1 MVHLLRKRISI
12 FKEETNIPEQNIAK
26 NIFDRLDREVPNDI
40 SQLESSSNKLTIDQY
55 YKTCLLH
62 CKTQVFDLPYLDD
75 KILLNEYMK
84 FKSISMIAETLKV
97 LRINL
102 DYNEELV
109 SVTLNAQ
116 INPIFSERNFIIKLK

>member
-1 MVHLLRKRISI
+1 MVHLFHKHISI
-12 FKEETNIPEQNIAK
+12 FKEETNIPKQNIAK
-26 NIFDRLDREVPNDI
+26 NIFDRLGREVPNDI

-62 CKTQVFDLPYLDD
+62 CKTRVFDLPYLDD

-109 SVTLNAQ
+109 SILLVL
-116 INPIFSERNFIIKLK
+116 KLILFFHKEIL

>member
-1 MVHLLRKRISI
+1 MVHLFRKHISI
-12 FKEETNIPEQNIAK
+12 FKEERNIPKQNIAK
-26 NIFDRLDREVPNDI
+26 NIFDRLGREVPNDI
-40 SQLESSSNKLTIDQY
+40 SQLELSSNKLTIDQY

-62 CKTQVFDLPYLDD
+62 CKTRVFDLPYLDD
-75 KILLNEYMK
+75 KILLNKYMK

-109 SVTLNAQ
+109 SVLLVL
-116 INPIFSERNFIIKLK
+116 KLILFFHKEIL

>member
-1 MVHLLRKRISI
+1 MVHLFRKHISI
-12 FKEETNIPEQNIAK
+12 FKEETNIPKQNIAK
-26 NIFDRLDREVPNDI
+26 NIFDRLGREVPNDI
-40 SQLESSSNKLTIDQY
+40 SQLELSSNKLTIDQY

-62 CKTQVFDLPYLDD
+62 CKTRVFDLPYLDD
-75 KILLNEYMK
+75 KILLNKYMK

-109 SVTLNAQ
+109 SVLLVL
-116 INPIFSERNFIIKLK
+116 KLILFFHKEIL